1 VQSLS
6 DGHRILYTLDPVLQD
21 AAQQIFRNREVPYA
35 AAVIL
40 DVRDNSVL
48 ALAGHSSMD
57 PQVDPLEITTTA
69 WAPAASTFKL
79 VTAAALLKQN
89 RAIGKTKVCFS
100 GGLHG
105 ITDDLLS
112 DDAARDTACDD
123 LGGAIAHSHN
133 VVVAKLALKHLTAGN
148 LGDITKTFR
157 FGSEIPFEF
166 RVEPSPAVVPDDPKE
181 RARVAAGFWHVD
193 MSPLHGALL
202 ASVFARDGVWQPPH
216 IVAQVRDASGA
227 DRTPAL
233 PASERVLPK
242 DIADQIG
249 EMMVRTTSE
258 GTARGSF
265 RDRQG
270 VYYIT
275 DAEVAGKTGSLT
287 GKRAPGL
294 NYNWFVGY
302 APAER
307 PEIAFAVLLAN
318 EPKWRIKAHYA
329 ARRLVQIYLS
339 RKADIEA
346 HRDARLTET
355 GVELPGQAEQTA
367 AARRQR
373 APAGRQRRQDRRQ
386 AEGPDRRRQGAG
398 RPSPTR
404 SRRSPAPSPRSR
416 PSPAECDPVLLR
428 AALLAALASAAH
440 ADPHRSATPDAR
452 RAQGRRPHR
461 RRRRQRVVRRRRLR
475 RRARPLRGGDGAA
488 SEPEAPLQPR
498 RLPPASDPRGRR
510 PRRPG
515 RRGPPRQRR
524 DRRLQRLPPR
534 QPRRRRPRYRRGPRP
549 RPRRHPGDPA
559 PAARHPRPAAD
570 HPDADRHPDPDAPTP
585 APTPLPPAKPEPP
598 LPRGYLGGA
607 LGLVTQPH
615 LLDTANLDGGY
626 QGVLLARGG
635 ARLGRRRGLELG
647 AQLWLAV
654 PGQTAPTYLALSTQ
668 ALLVDVGYAV
678 PSALGRRLEL
688 PLGASFG
695 VAREGLRVR
704 AGQPLP
710 TCAAATSGTLVAAA
724 PAAWR
729 VDASGSL
736 C

>member
-1 VQSLS
+1 MSAPRTRLGGFGAVFFLASLGAIAFYVQRQAVPDAHDAVRTAVTQTSQPEAEAPVAALPWQDRLDLTALKPEPLAGEAPAASKLADPDFAGLATGLGNSRLVQSLS

-89 RAIGKTKVCFS
+89 RALGKQRVCFS

-105 ITDDLLS
+105 ITDDLLT
-112 DDAARDTACDD
+112 DDAGRDTACDD

-133 VVVAKLALKHLTAGN
+133 VVLAKLALKHLTAGN
-148 LGDITKTFR
+148 LVDITRTFK

-166 RVEPSPAVVPDDPKE
+166 RVEPSPALVPDDPKE

-202 ASVFARDGVWQPPH
+202 ASVFARDGVWQAPH
-216 IVAQVRDASGA
+216 IVAQVRDHAGA
-227 DRTPAL
+227 DRTPEL
-233 PASERVLPK
+233 PAAERVLAK

-270 VYYIT
+270 VYYIA

-294 NYNWFVGY
+294 NYNWFIGY

-339 RKADIEA
+339 RRADIEA
-346 HRDARLTET
+346 HREARLTET
-355 GVELPGQAEQTA
+355 GVELPGKPPGAANPKGPPSDLPVVSKRPDAKSAPAIAHKSERPPADKSPEPQKPRSDALPPVPGPVAKKPGPDKSPRPTA
-367 AARRQR
+367 AAPQK
-373 APAGRQRRQDRRQ
+373 PGK
-386 AEGPDRRRQGAG
+386 
-398 RPSPTR
+398 PS
-404 SRRSPAPSPRSR
+404 
-416 PSPAECDPVLLR
+416 
-428 AALLAALASAAH
+428 
-440 ADPHRSATPDAR
+440 
-452 RAQGRRPHR
+452 
-461 RRRRQRVVRRRRLR
+461 
-475 RRARPLRGGDGAA
+475 
-488 SEPEAPLQPR
+488 
-498 RLPPASDPRGRR
+498 
-510 PRRPG
+510 
-515 RRGPPRQRR
+515 
-524 DRRLQRLPPR
+524 
-534 QPRRRRPRYRRGPRP
+534 
-549 RPRRHPGDPA
+549 
-559 PAARHPRPAAD
+559 
-570 HPDADRHPDPDAPTP
+570 
-585 APTPLPPAKPEPP
+585 
-598 LPRGYLGGA
+598 
-607 LGLVTQPH
+607 
-615 LLDTANLDGGY
+615 
-626 QGVLLARGG
+626 GV
-635 ARLGRRRGLELG
+635 
-647 AQLWLAV
+647 
-654 PGQTAPTYLALSTQ
+654 
-668 ALLVDVGYAV
+668 
-678 PSALGRRLEL
+678 
-688 PLGASFG
+688 
-695 VAREGLRVR
+695 
-704 AGQPLP
+704 
-710 TCAAATSGTLVAAA
+710 
-724 PAAWR
+724 
-729 VDASGSL
+729 
-736 C
+736 

>member
-1 VQSLS
+1 MTARMSAPRTRLGGFGAVFFLVTLGGIAFYVQRQAVPDAHDAVRTAVTNTPAPADEAAPVAALPWQDRLDLAALKPEPLAGETATASKSTDPDFAGLATGLGNSRLVQSLS

-89 RAIGKTKVCFS
+89 RALGKTRVCFS

-105 ITDDLLS
+105 ITDDLLA

-133 VVVAKLALKHLTAGN
+133 VIVAKLALKHLTAGN
-148 LGDITKTFR
+148 LADITKTFK

-216 IVAQVRDASGA
+216 IIQQVRDAAGA

-233 PASERVLPK
+233 PGSERVLAK

-249 EMMVRTTSE
+249 DMMVRTTSE

-329 ARRLVQIYLS
+329 ARRLVQIYLQ
-339 RKADIEA
+339 RRADIEA

-355 GVELPGQAEQTA
+355 GVELPGGKPKPRATADLPVVSAAKPRDQTVA
-367 AARRQR
+367 VK
-373 APAGRQRRQDRRQ
+373 
-386 AEGPDRRRQGAG
+386 
-398 RPSPTR
+398 SK
-404 SRRSPAPSPRSR
+404 
-416 PSPAECDPVLLR
+416 DPV
-428 AALLAALASAAH
+428 AATKPPEPAAK
-440 ADPHRSATPDAR
+440 PKPDT
-452 RAQGRRPHR
+452 
-461 RRRRQRVVRRRRLR
+461 
-475 RRARPLRGGDGAA
+475 
-488 SEPEAPLQPR
+488 
-498 RLPPASDPRGRR
+498 LPPI
-510 PRRPG
+510 PG
-515 RRGPPRQRR
+515 P
-524 DRRLQRLPPR
+524 
-534 QPRRRRPRYRRGPRP
+534 
-549 RPRRHPGDPA
+549 
-559 PAARHPRPAAD
+559 
-570 HPDADRHPDPDAPTP
+570 
-585 APTPLPPAKPEPP
+585 
-598 LPRGYLGGA
+598 
-607 LGLVTQPH
+607 
-615 LLDTANLDGGY
+615 
-626 QGVLLARGG
+626 
-635 ARLGRRRGLELG
+635 
-647 AQLWLAV
+647 
-654 PGQTAPTYLALSTQ
+654 
-668 ALLVDVGYAV
+668 
-678 PSALGRRLEL
+678 
-688 PLGASFG
+688 
-695 VAREGLRVR
+695 VARKSSK
-704 AGQPLP
+704 P
-710 TCAAATSGTLVAAA
+710 SGV
-724 PAAWR
+724 
-729 VDASGSL
+729 
-736 C
+736 

>member
-1 VQSLS
+1 MFLTAAARRWYDAPMSAPRTRLGGFGAVFFLATLGGIAFYVQRQAVPDAHDAVRTAVTRSSHAENEAPVAALPWQDRLDLAALKPEPLGSDAPSTSKSTDPDFAGLATGLGNTRLVQSLS

-89 RAIGKTKVCFS
+89 RTLAKSRVCFS

-105 ITDDLLS
+105 ITDDLLT
-112 DDAARDTACDD
+112 DDARRDGQCDD

-133 VVVAKLALKHLTAGN
+133 LVVAKLALKHLTAAN
-148 LGDITKTFR
+148 LVDITKTFK
-157 FGSEIPFEF
+157 FGSDIPFEF

-202 ASVFARDGVWQPPH
+202 ASVFARDGVYQPPH
-216 IVAQVRDASGA
+216 IIAQVRDASGA

-233 PASERVLPK
+233 PTSERVLPK

-329 ARRLVQIYLS
+329 ARRLVQIYLQ
-339 RKADIEA
+339 RRADIEA
-346 HRDARLTET
+346 HQGARLTET
-355 GVELPGQAEQTA
+355 GVELPG
-367 AARRQR
+367 
-373 APAGRQRRQDRRQ
+373 GK
-386 AEGPDRRRQGAG
+386 
-398 RPSPTR
+398 PSK
-404 SRRSPAPSPRSR
+404 PAPEAVAKKLKDSKPTKDGKDKDSKDTVAVTTP
-416 PSPAECDPVLLR
+416 PSVPEKLPEPA
-428 AALLAALASAAH
+428 AKSK
-440 ADPHRSATPDAR
+440 PDA
-452 RAQGRRPHR
+452 
-461 RRRRQRVVRRRRLR
+461 
-475 RRARPLRGGDGAA
+475 
-488 SEPEAPLQPR
+488 
-498 RLPPASDPRGRR
+498 LPP
-510 PRRPG
+510 
-515 RRGPPRQRR
+515 
-524 DRRLQRLPPR
+524 
-534 QPRRRRPRYRRGPRP
+534 
-549 RPRRHPGDPA
+549 
-559 PAARHPRPAAD
+559 
-570 HPDADRHPDPDAPTP
+570 
-585 APTPLPPAKPEPP
+585 
-598 LPRGYLGGA
+598 
-607 LGLVTQPH
+607 
-615 LLDTANLDGGY
+615 
-626 QGVLLARGG
+626 
-635 ARLGRRRGLELG
+635 
-647 AQLWLAV
+647 V
-654 PGQTAPTYLALSTQ
+654 PGP
-668 ALLVDVGYAV
+668 
-678 PSALGRRLEL
+678 
-688 PLGASFG
+688 
-695 VAREGLRVR
+695 VARK
-704 AGQPLP
+704 P
-710 TCAAATSGTLVAAA
+710 TKPGGV
-724 PAAWR
+724 
-729 VDASGSL
+729 
-736 C
+736 

>member
-1 VQSLS
+1 MTARMSAPRTRLGGFGAVFFLVTLGGIAFYVQRQAVPDAHDAVRTAVTNSPQPADEDAPVAALPWQDRLDLAALKPEPLGGEAQAAGKSTDPDFAGLSTGLGNTRLVQSLS

-89 RAIGKTKVCFS
+89 RALGKTRVCFS

-105 ITDDLLS
+105 ITDDLLN

-148 LGDITKTFR
+148 LNDITKTFK

-202 ASVFARDGVWQPPH
+202 ASVFARDGVYQPPH
-216 IVAQVRDASGA
+216 IIAQVRDSAGA
-227 DRTPAL
+227 DRTPAV
-233 PASERVLPK
+233 PASERVLAK

-329 ARRLVQIYLS
+329 ARRLVQIYLQ

-355 GVELPGQAEQTA
+355 GVELPGKPRSQKPADKAEPLPTVSSNKPKDQTVA
-367 AARRQR
+367 VK
-373 APAGRQRRQDRRQ
+373 
-386 AEGPDRRRQGAG
+386 
-398 RPSPTR
+398 T
-404 SRRSPAPSPRSR
+404 SR
-416 PSPAECDPVLLR
+416 PSGPDLTPVKSADKLPESLTKPKAE
-428 AALLAALASAAH
+428 
-440 ADPHRSATPDAR
+440 T
-452 RAQGRRPHR
+452 
-461 RRRRQRVVRRRRLR
+461 
-475 RRARPLRGGDGAA
+475 
-488 SEPEAPLQPR
+488 
-498 RLPPASDPRGRR
+498 LPPI
-510 PRRPG
+510 PG
-515 RRGPPRQRR
+515 P
-524 DRRLQRLPPR
+524 
-534 QPRRRRPRYRRGPRP
+534 
-549 RPRRHPGDPA
+549 
-559 PAARHPRPAAD
+559 
-570 HPDADRHPDPDAPTP
+570 
-585 APTPLPPAKPEPP
+585 
-598 LPRGYLGGA
+598 
-607 LGLVTQPH
+607 
-615 LLDTANLDGGY
+615 
-626 QGVLLARGG
+626 
-635 ARLGRRRGLELG
+635 
-647 AQLWLAV
+647 
-654 PGQTAPTYLALSTQ
+654 
-668 ALLVDVGYAV
+668 
-678 PSALGRRLEL
+678 
-688 PLGASFG
+688 
-695 VAREGLRVR
+695 VARK
-704 AGQPLP
+704 PSKS
-710 TCAAATSGTLVAAA
+710 SGV
-724 PAAWR
+724 
-729 VDASGSL
+729 
-736 C
+736 